1 MAGPAPNP
9 EGPELFIGLMS
20 GTSLDGVDAVLADF
34 ASGSPCVLAHVHRP
48 FPAEFRDELAALT
61 VSGADEIERSGR
73 AAVRLAD
80 LYAECVR
87 DTLAAARRSAA
98 EIRAIGAHGQ
108 TIRHRPEAGFS
119 AQLNAPG
126 RLAEATGID
135 VVADFR
141 NRDIAA
147 GGQGAPLVPAFHAAA
162 FASPTPRVVV
172 NIGGISNITFLSG
185 DEGATRGFDCG
196 PGNVLLDMHV
206 ARHRGET
213 FDRGGAFAATGQ
225 VDDALLERLLAEPF
239 LQTAPPKSTG
249 RELFSAHWL
258 DAVLQGFNVPAADIQ
273 RTLTE
278 FSARCIAD
286 AITRWCGPAQDVVVC
301 GGGARNAI
309 LVRSLQAAVAPRAV
323 QLSDAIGIPHDQVEA
338 LAFAWLARQCLRRE
352 PGAIAAV
359 TGARGARVLGAIYP
373 R

>member
-1 MAGPAPNP
+1 MAGPATNP
-9 EGPELFIGLMS
+9 AGPEFFIGLMS

-34 ASGSPCVLAHVHRP
+34 ASSRPRVLAHVHRP
-48 FPAEFRDELAALT
+48 FPADFRDELAALT

-87 DTLAAARRSAA
+87 GTLTAAGLSAA
-98 EIRAIGAHGQ
+98 DIRAIGAHGQ

-141 NRDIAA
+141 SRDIAA
-147 GGQGAPLVPAFHAAA
+147 GGQGAPLVPGFHAAA
-162 FASPTPRVVV
+162 FASSTPRAVV

-185 DEGATRGFDCG
+185 DEGATLGFDCG
-196 PGNVLLDMHV
+196 PGNVLLDIHT
-206 ARHRGET
+206 ARHSGET
-213 FDRGGAFAATGQ
+213 FDRGGAFAATGR
-225 VDDALLERLLAEPF
+225 VDDALLHRLLAEPF
-239 LQTAPPKSTG
+239 LQIAPPKSTG

-258 DAVLQGFNVPAADIQ
+258 DAALQGFNLSSADIQ

-278 FSARCIAD
+278 FTARCIAD
-286 AITRWCGPAQDVVVC
+286 AIVRWCASAQDVIVC
-301 GGGARNAI
+301 GGGARNAV

-323 QLSDAIGIPHDQVEA
+323 ELSDAIGIPHDQVEA

-359 TGARGARVLGAIYP
+359 TGARAARVLGAIYP

>member
-1 MAGPAPNP
+1 MAGSATNVAR
-9 EGPELFIGLMS
+9 PELFIGLMS

-34 ASGSPCVLAHVHRP
+34 ASGRPSVLAHVHRP
-48 FPAEFRDELAALT
+48 FPADLREELAALT
-61 VSGADEIERSGR
+61 ISGTDEIERSGR

-87 DTLAAARRSAA
+87 GTLAAAGKSAA

-162 FASPTPRVVV
+162 FASSTPRVVV
-172 NIGGISNITFLSG
+172 NIGGISNITFLSA
-185 DEGATRGFDCG
+185 DNGATLGFDCG

-206 ARHRGET
+206 ARHVDEA
-213 FDRGGAFAATGQ
+213 FDRGGTFAATGQ
-225 VDDALLERLLAEPF
+225 VDDALLGRLLAEPF
-239 LQTAPPKSTG
+239 LQLAPPKSTG

-258 DAVLQGFNVPAADIQ
+258 NAVLGDFKLPAADIQ

-278 FSARCIAD
+278 FTARCIAD
-286 AITRWCGPAQDVVVC
+286 AIARWCASAQDVVVC
-301 GGGARNAI
+301 GGGARNAV
-309 LVRSLQAAVAPRAV
+309 LVGALQAAVSPGVV

-352 PGAIAAV
+352 PGAVAAV